1 MMSTDTPCEDIKT
14 DYEAT
19 TQEHRV
25 ASDFATDPRLDQ
37 KTRLRWRRRR
47 RNVGSRM
54 NRLRQRLER
63 CREAKQSA

>member
-1 MMSTDTPCEDIKT
+1 MSTQDTPCEEIRA

-37 KTRLRWRRRR
+37 KARSRWRRRR

-63 CREAKQSA
+63 CKEQGKVA